1 IEIEAIPVPEI
12 AGDKVSSYL
21 SGSLLM
27 DLIPSDQEEAIGIQV
42 KELSNNSIAKRVGF
56 EQGDIIFAVNRSRIR
71 NIAELKSYLRQ
82 RNVQAFRIRRGYE
95 DLILYVR

>member
-1 IEIEAIPVPEI
+1 EAIPVPEI

>member
-1 IEIEAIPVPEI
+1 
-12 AGDKVSSYL
+12 
-21 SGSLLM
+21 M